1 MNEAP
6 AQSLRRHMEEL
17 ITLSDAEFDH
27 VWPHFSVKKLRKHQF
42 VIQVDDPV
50 RYEYFV
56 VSGCLKAYV
65 INEDNKMHILQFAMQ
80 NWWVTDYQSYY
91 KGTSAKLYIDCIE
104 DAEVLCISL
113 ENKDKICAELHQVE
127 HFFRKKTNAGYVAL
141 QQRILSLLTSTPKE
155 KYEQLLT
162 QYPQLFQK
170 VPKQLIAAYLGVSRE
185 TLSRLYAVEK

>member
-1 MNEAP
+1 MNQEP
-6 AQSLRRHMEEL
+6 AQLLRRHMEEL
-17 ITLSDAEFDH
+17 ITLSDTEFDQ
-27 VWPHFSVKKLRKHQF
+27 VWSHFSVKKLRKHQF

>member
-1 MNEAP
+1 MNETS
-6 AQSLRRHMEEL
+6 AQVLRRHMEEL
-17 ITLSDAEFDH
+17 ITLSDTEFDH
-27 VWPHFSVKKLRKHQF
+27 VWSHFSGKKLRKHQF

-91 KGTSAKLYIDCIE
+91 KGTNAKLYIDCIE

-113 ENKDKICAELHQVE
+113 ENKDKLCNEIHKIE

>member
-1 MNEAP
+1 MNEESAKIF
-6 AQSLRRHMEEL
+6 RRHMEEMF
-17 ITLSDAEFDH
+17 TLSDAEFDH
-27 VWPHFSVKKLRKHQF
+27 ICSHFSVKKLRKHQF

-56 VSGCLKAYV
+56 LNGSLKAYV
-65 INEDNKMHILQFAMQ
+65 INEDSKMHILQFAMQ
-80 NWWVTDYQSYY
+80 NWWITDYQSYY
-91 KGTSAKLYIDCIE
+91 KGTNSKLYIDCIE
-104 DAEVLCISL
+104 DTEMLCISL
-113 ENKDKICAELHQVE
+113 ENKDKLCNEMHKIE